1 MTINLNTIVIY
12 SDVNVDVLDDGPF
25 ELALN
30 EDAVRKSLETVF
42 TTPYGSRPFRR
53 RFGSKLMDLLY
64 EPVDRETALRMETML
79 RETAK
84 MWEERISEPHVVVL
98 PDPEY
103 QRYYVELS
111 YTIPQLGNKM
121 VNYKFN
127 ISR

>member
-1 MTINLNTIVIY
+1 MNLNTIVIY
-12 SDVNVDVLDDGPF
+12 SDVNVDVLEDGPF
-25 ELALN
+25 ELVLN
-30 EDAVRKSLETVF
+30 EDAVRKSLETIF

-53 RFGSKLMDLLY
+53 KFGSKLMDLLY
-64 EPVDRETALRMETML
+64 EPVDRETAMRMETML

-84 MWEERISEPHVVVL
+84 LWEERIAEPHVVVL
-98 PDPEY
+98 PDPEH